1 MFFFR
6 IAGGKVV
13 EILGHLGSV
22 KRPGT
27 TRSSA
32 SRVRSDRK
40 LSYCRGILLREHSP
54 IEVKQAD
61 EVAYRE
67 RNAPVTAVH
76 RARQRRTLQK
86 SGSSCA
92 STPRSGSA

>member
-67 RNAPVTAVH
+67 RSAPGTGVH
-76 RARQRRTLQK
+76 TARQPWTLQK
-86 SGSSCA
+86 AGSSVRT
-92 STPRSGSA
+92 TPRSG